1 MKNIIII
8 TRKEITDLLRDRR
21 TLMTMIVI
29 PLLMFPLIFSIMGKF
44 TSTQIK
50 KEQEKA
56 LNIGINDNGN
66 ASQFRQLF
74 NNRKDIKITNYS
86 KAVKFDTLV
95 QSGKLDGAILI
106 SDNFDSNIGTMK
118 TGQITLLY
126 KSANWG
132 VRERLMDIMGKYKN
146 SLMDERLAKL
156 NLQRPAI
163 DPVEI
168 KIQDIS
174 TQREKIGQSIGGF
187 IPYIFI
193 IFGFIGCIYPAIDLF
208 TNEKERGTLETI
220 LVTPV
225 KRLEILFGKMI
236 VVSLT
241 GLVSAILSIVGL
253 SFGLNQFSKALP
265 EEIMGTL
272 LNFIEPS
279 NVLMLVGML
288 VPLIV
293 FFAGIL
299 TLITTYAKSYKEAQS
314 IVSPMMIVIILP
326 AIMGLM
332 PGLELNALTAI
343 IPITNISLAS
353 KEIISGT
360 INYSLYAMVLASLLI
375 YAVISVTL
383 AVKWFSKESNIV
395 KA

>member
-253 SFGLNQFSKALP
+253 SFGLKQFSKALP
-265 EEIMGTL
+265 QDIMGTL
-272 LNFIEPS
+272 VNFIEPS
-279 NVLMLVGML
+279 NVIMLVAML
-288 VPLIV
+288 IPLVV
-293 FFAGIL
+293 FFAGIM

-314 IVSPMMIVIILP
+314 IVSPMMILIVLP

-332 PGLELNALTAI
+332 PGMELTALTAI
-343 IPITNISLAS
+343 IPITNIALAS

-375 YAVISVTL
+375 YAVISVAL

>member
-1 MKNIIII
+1 
-8 TRKEITDLLRDRR
+8 
-21 TLMTMIVI
+21 MTMIVI

-253 SFGLNQFSKALP
+253 SFGLKQFSKALP
-265 EEIMGTL
+265 QDIMGTL
-272 LNFIEPS
+272 VNFIEPS
-279 NVLMLVGML
+279 NVIMLVAML
-288 VPLIV
+288 IPLVV
-293 FFAGIL
+293 FFAGIM

-314 IVSPMMIVIILP
+314 IVSPMMILIVLP

-332 PGLELNALTAI
+332 PGMELTALTAI
-343 IPITNISLAS
+343 IPITNIALAS

-375 YAVISVTL
+375 YAVISVAL

>member
-56 LNIGINDNGN
+56 LNIGINDNGK

-106 SDNFDSNIGTMK
+106 GDNFDSNIGSMK
-118 TGQITLLY
+118 TGQMTLLY

-156 NLQRPAI
+156 NFQRPAI
-163 DPVEI
+163 DPVDI

-174 TQREKIGQSIGGF
+174 THREKIGQSIGGF

-208 TNEKERGTLETI
+208 TNEKERGT
-220 LVTPV
+220 
-225 KRLEILFGKMI
+225 
-236 VVSLT
+236 VS
-241 GLVSAILSIVGL
+241 
-253 SFGLNQFSKALP
+253 
-265 EEIMGTL
+265 
-272 LNFIEPS
+272 
-279 NVLMLVGML
+279 
-288 VPLIV
+288 
-293 FFAGIL
+293 FA
-299 TLITTYAKSYKEAQS
+299 
-314 IVSPMMIVIILP
+314 
-326 AIMGLM
+326 
-332 PGLELNALTAI
+332 
-343 IPITNISLAS
+343 
-353 KEIISGT
+353 
-360 INYSLYAMVLASLLI
+360 
-375 YAVISVTL
+375 
-383 AVKWFSKESNIV
+383 
-395 KA
+395 

>member
-8 TRKEITDLLRDRR
+8 TKKEITDLIRDKR
-21 TLMTMIVI
+21 TLMTMIII
-29 PLLMFPLIFSIMGKF
+29 PVLIFPLIFSIMGKV
-44 TSTQIK
+44 TSKQIK
-50 KEQEKA
+50 KEQEKI
-56 LNIGINDNGN
+56 LNIGITDNGN
-66 ASQFRQLF
+66 AGEFRKLF
-74 NNRKDIKITNYS
+74 ENRKDIKLNNYS
-86 KAVKFDTLV
+86 KAVKFDTLI

-106 SDNFDSNIGTMK
+106 SDDFDSNIINMK
-118 TGQITLLY
+118 IGQMALAY

-132 VRERLMDIMGKYKN
+132 VKDRLMEIMNKYKN

-156 NLQRPAI
+156 NIQRTAI

-168 KIQDIS
+168 KILDVS
-174 TQREKIGQSIGGF
+174 TAREKIGQSIGGL

-193 IFGFIGCIYPAIDLF
+193 IFGFMGCIYPAIDLF

-241 GLVSAILSIVGL
+241 GIVSAVLSILGL
-253 SFGLNQFSKALP
+253 VFGLNQFSNALP
-265 EEIMGTL
+265 QAMLGTL

-279 NVLMLVGML
+279 NIIMLVAML
-288 VPLIV
+288 IPLII
-293 FFAGIL
+293 FFAGIM
-299 TLITTYAKSYKEAQS
+299 TLITTYAKSYKEAQTL
-314 IVSPMMIVIILP
+314 VSPMMIIVVLP
-326 AIMGLM
+326 AVMGLM
-332 PGLELNALTAI
+332 PGIELNALTAI

-353 KEIISGT
+353 KAIISGT
-360 INYSLYAMVLASLLI
+360 INYSLYALSLTSLFI
-375 YAVISVTL
+375 YAIISVLL
-383 AVKWFSKESNIV
+383 AVYWFGKESNIV